1 MTITSASSSRS
12 SSSSSSPVIESNY
25 DMTQFYNHETTS
37 SSNNNN
43 NNNCNT
49 SSNDESESTEHLSP
63 AYTQLLNAITH
74 GNLSMVKQMIDYG
87 LNVNYIYDK
96 EKNYSFLHL
105 ACLMGNPNVI
115 K

>member
-1 MTITSASSSRS
+1 
-12 SSSSSSPVIESNY
+12 
-25 DMTQFYNHETTS
+25 MTQFYNHDTR
-37 SSNNNN
+37 SSNKNNIIS
-43 NNNCNT
+43 
-49 SSNDESESTEHLSP
+49 SSNDESESTENLSP